1 MSCSGGHLGFR
12 IGIKNRKFVED
23 FKKAVS
29 HIAPHLP
36 THTIELSFRE
46 LDRDGDRR
54 VSYKDFEF
62 MMKYNLTDHI

>member
-1 MSCSGGHLGFR
+1 MLIF
-12 IGIKNRKFVED
+12 F
-23 FKKAVS
+23 
-29 HIAPHLP
+29 
-36 THTIELSFRE
+36 LSFGYRE